1 MAPYRAGSVCLLIIM
16 YRQPLIRPAANEY
29 AGASRYRLH
38 MAAHSSV
45 LGVVVLF
52 VICLRLAFGDE
63 LPGHMQPLGSHRP
76 MEGEIERINNIPD
89 PVTFYEEYVVPKRP
103 VVLAA
108 AIANTPPL
116 TRWTDEYFKCVWVWV
131 CLYVWCLCVMGVC
144 ILQECCG

>member
-1 MAPYRAGSVCLLIIM
+1 
-16 YRQPLIRPAANEY
+16 
-29 AGASRYRLH
+29 

-116 TRWTDEYFKCVWVWV
+116 TRWTDEYFKCVCV
-131 CLYVWCLCVMGVC
+131 CVCVCMCGVC
-144 ILQECCG
+144 V